1 MLGKIIIGLT
11 AVGVVMVVPTM
22 SASAQ
27 QTPAQQ
33 KRVTVN
39 IPKQVCEIVTVDTQN
54 WGHQTVQ
61 VCGPPGGPRGQ
72 ATSKQIRLKPM
83 APRK

>member
-27 QTPAQQ
+27 QTPAQ
-33 KRVTVN
+33 K
-39 IPKQVCEIVTVDTQN
+39 K
-54 WGHQTVQ
+54 GHGKHTKAGVQ
-61 VCGPPGGPRGQ
+61 DRNRGHPELG
-72 ATSKQIRLKPM
+72 AANRASVR
-83 APRK
+83 ASW

>member
-27 QTPAQQ
+27 QTPAQ
-33 KRVTVN
+33 KKVTVN
-39 IPKQVCEIVTVDTQN
+39 IPKQVCEIVTVGTQN
-54 WGHQTVQ
+54 WGQQTVQ

-72 ATSKQIRLKPM
+72 ATSKHLRLKPM
-83 APRK
+83 APSK

>member
-27 QTPAQQ
+27 QTPAQ
-33 KRVTVN
+33 KKVTVN
-39 IPKQVCEIVTVDTQN
+39 IPKQVCEIVTVGTQN
-54 WGHQTVQ
+54 WGQQTVQ
-61 VCGPPGGPRGQ
+61 VCGPPGEPRGQ
-72 ATSKQIRLKPM
+72 ATNKHLRLKPM
-83 APRK
+83 APSK

>member
-1 MLGKIIIGLT
+1 MLIGKIIIGLT
-11 AVGVVMVVPTM
+11 AVAVVMIVPTM

-33 KRVTVN
+33 KKVTVN
-39 IPKQVCEIVTVDTQN
+39 IPKQVCEIVTVGTQN
-54 WGHQTVQ
+54 WGQQTVQ

-72 ATSKQIRLKPM
+72 AIARPLKLKYRQSK
-83 APRK
+83 

>member
-27 QTPAQQ
+27 KNPAQQ
-33 KRVTVN
+33 KVTVN

-72 ATSKQIRLKPM
+72 ATSKQLRLKPM

>member
-72 ATSKQIRLKPM
+72 ATSKQTRLKPM